1 VLISK
6 ELENRARQETEQP
19 KFTAILIN
27 TSFIIVSEMD
37 IKTALKTMLI
47 LDLVDLL
54 DPFCLLL

>member
-37 IKTALKTMLI
+37 IKITLKTMFI
-47 LDLVDLL
+47 LDLVV
-54 DPFCLLL
+54 F